1 MKKDVILILS
11 AFSLFA
17 CSHDALTD
25 NEVNSDKINNV
36 LFETETLLIDKEPV
50 SLTAEDAKKVT
61 LRLSSIRNDFKARS
75 AKDGVPESL
84 DVMEITDT
92 DSDTGRFDPNA
103 ETASRSYLE
112 DYKMQ
117 IKEASQDKSDSL
129 RMKYSLEWAIFEKAE
144 SDGAAYTR
152 ASSATV
158 DQMVQDEINRK
169 TAMGYTY
176 IGKIGAAAYYL
187 PASDYQELVMDVSAH
202 TDPVYNYED
211 VSLFFIKSYD
221 FEQVGPLMNTQ
232 WHQHAPFNF
241 GAADERAG
249 CVPIAVAQIV
259 YYHKYPNKYDWSQ
272 IAPSPTLTDGFKY
285 FITDIRSLCGITS
298 ESDKSS
304 ATYDDA
310 YNAFQSLGYNATK
323 AGLPDFIKLRN
334 ELKAQRPVYIR
345 GHNPQTDKGH
355 AWVCEGYKNIKY
367 EGVISMIIDSKYG
380 EPSVPGSP
388 YFDYVFSAYPSS
400 SLDQDLYGEF
410 FYMNMGRYAGDNNG
424 WYRANSYN
432 PNRPD
437 ISYLEDQKIITVKR

>member
-92 DSDTGRFDPNA
+92 DSDTPLLYIINRGNDGGYVVISGNKKSAPILIYSDTGRFDPNA
-103 ETASRSYLE
+103 ETASKSYLE

-144 SDGAAYTR
+144 SDGAAYTK

-285 FITDIRSLCGITS
+285 FNYRY
-298 ESDKSS
+298 KKFMW
-304 ATYDDA
+304 
-310 YNAFQSLGYNATK
+310 YNVRIGQK
-323 AGLPDFIKLRN
+323 
-334 ELKAQRPVYIR
+334 Q
-345 GHNPQTDKGH
+345 
-355 AWVCEGYKNIKY
+355 C
-367 EGVISMIIDSKYG
+367 
-380 EPSVPGSP
+380 
-388 YFDYVFSAYPSS
+388 
-400 SLDQDLYGEF
+400 
-410 FYMNMGRYAGDNNG
+410 
-424 WYRANSYN
+424 
-432 PNRPD
+432 
-437 ISYLEDQKIITVKR
+437 YL